1 MAKKIS
7 LTQFKQAVNNYNRA
21 ANNHN
26 NAVKKRINDYN
37 RQVNQYNQQLKRN
50 VDNYN
55 CEVRK
60 FNTEQERRRQK
71 LNQSIRAFNNSRY
84 TIRTTTT
91 VFSYHESVEHLQ
103 RSYIN
108 LDTFNQNNSYYTE
121 TNPKLFEDYPT
132 QETNNSVQLYN
143 SLNGVDEGDYI
154 APQELQQ
161 SYIVQKLN
169 EISPDL
175 KNRWKGA
182 LFSLSPNNPDAC
194 RHFCTSVREI
204 FTQVIDI
211 KAPDYLVISNFPN
224 CEFHQSK
231 PNRRFKIKYILSQKT
246 IHSEQLEQFVESDIN
261 DLLSLFQT
269 LNDGT
274 HGSAGKF
281 TIQQLL
287 KLKKRIEDSISFMT
301 DL

>member
-21 ANNHN
+21 VNNYN
-26 NAVKKRINDYN
+26 NAVKKQINDYN

-50 VDNYN
+50 IDNYN
-55 CEVRK
+55 REVRK
-60 FNTEQERRRQK
+60 FNAEQERRRQK

-91 VFSYHESVEHLQ
+91 VSYRESVEYLQ
-103 RSYIN
+103 RSYNN
-108 LDTFNQNNSYYTE
+108 LDTFNQNNSFSE
-121 TNPKLFEDYPT
+121 TNSKLFEDYPT

-143 SLNGVDEGDYI
+143 SLNGIDEGDYI
-154 APQELQQ
+154 DPQELQQ

-169 EISPDL
+169 EISSDL
-175 KNRWKGA
+175 KNRWQGA
-182 LFSLSPNNPDAC
+182 LFSLSPNNPDAS

-204 FTQVIDI
+204 FTQVIDV
-211 KAPDYLVISNFPN
+211 KAPDYLVTNYFPD
-224 CEFHQSK
+224 CEFHQNK
-231 PNRRFKIKYILSQKT
+231 PNRKFKIKYILYQKA
-246 IHSEQLEQFVESDIN
+246 IKSEQLEEFVESDIN
-261 DLLSLFQT
+261 DIISLFQI

-281 TIQQLL
+281 TTQQLL
-287 KLKKRIEDSISFMT
+287 KLKKRVEDSISFIT

>member
-1 MAKKIS
+1 MAKKVS

-21 ANNHN
+21 VNNYN
-26 NAVKKRINDYN
+26 SAVKKQINDYN
-37 RQVNQYNQQLKRN
+37 RSVNQYNQQLKRN

-55 CEVRK
+55 REVRK
-60 FNTEQERRRQK
+60 FNAEQERRRQK

-84 TIRTTTT
+84 TVRTTTI
-91 VFSYHESVEHLQ
+91 SYRESVEHLQ
-103 RSYIN
+103 RSYSN
-108 LDTFNQNNSYYTE
+108 LDTFNQGNSYYTE

-143 SLNGVDEGDYI
+143 ALNDVDDGDYI
-154 APQELQQ
+154 DPQELQQ
-161 SYIVQKLN
+161 SYIIQKLTA
-169 EISPDL
+169 ISSDL
-175 KNRWKGA
+175 KNRWQGA
-182 LFSLSPNNPDAC
+182 LFSLSPNNPDAS

-204 FTQVIDI
+204 FTQVIDV
-211 KAPDYLVISNFPN
+211 KAPDYSVASSFPE
-224 CEFHQSK
+224 CEFHQGK
-231 PNRRFKIKYILSQKT
+231 PNRRFKIKYILSQKA
-246 IHSEQLEQFVESDIN
+246 IKSEQLEQFVESDIN
-261 DLLSLFQT
+261 DILSLFQT

-287 KLKKRIEDSISFMT
+287 KLKKRVEDSISFIT